1 MTLRTSEQYL
11 ESLRDD
17 RTVYYA
23 GERILDVTAHPAF
36 GLRARQIGEQ
46 YDNYNDL
53 TSRLERGEE
62 IRAWY
67 EPPRDQAAL
76 LRFIEMESALHS
88 APHGAIMAGLA
99 ALELVARR
107 ADEELGERY
116 LPRIRQYRE
125 QFIRSDRH
133 SCLAMTDAKG
143 DRSKP
148 PHRQAD
154 PDLWVR
160 VVDRSAAGIII
171 RGAKT
176 SVSEGAITNEFLVLP
191 THAMSPDDADWSV
204 ACAVPAEAPGVVM
217 ISNYVGTPWGER
229 FRADRPTTYN
239 DFRHEVTV
247 IFNDVFVPW
256 ERVFLDGEFHLT
268 RDVIRYFTTFHRT
281 ATLTREPRDTQ
292 KLIGAAQ
299 LMARYNG
306 LEGTG
311 QIKNTIAEMIETAQ
325 LLDVLRFTALAR
337 TRIVEDV
344 CVPDSVACNLAALTS
359 TRTRPGYL
367 QFLCELAGGP
377 VLTAPSFLDLENPET
392 AAMVRKYYVGKD
404 GVSAEQRLAL
414 VKYIYDIAAS
424 DSAGFLRASSVTAA
438 GSPSA
443 KRMALTRDFDIDQ
456 CIGFVLGEIEGAVAG
471 RSLHAGH
478 ASRPAAELLSA
489 DRVADLA
496 SRMLELESAFDESQ

>member
-1 MTLRTSEQYL
+1 MTIRTSGQYL
-11 ESLRDD
+11 ASLRDD
-17 RTVYYA
+17 RKVYYA
-23 GERILDVTAHPAF
+23 GERIADVTAHPAF
-36 GLRARQIGEQ
+36 GLRAREIGAQ
-46 YDNYNDL
+46 YDEHNDI
-53 TSRLERGEE
+53 TTRAEGGDS
-62 IRAWY
+62 IRTWF
-67 EPPRDQAAL
+67 EPPRDADAL
-76 LRFIEMESALHS
+76 LRFIEMEAALHA

-99 ALELVARR
+99 SLELVARR
-107 ADEELGERY
+107 IDEETGERY
-116 LPRIRQYRE
+116 LPRIRAYRE
-125 QFIRSDRH
+125 QFIRDDLH
-133 SCLAMTDAKG
+133 ACLAMTDAKG

-154 PDLWVR
+154 PDLWLR
-160 VVDRSAAGIII
+160 VVDRSAAGITI

-204 ACAVPAEAPGVVM
+204 ACAVPADAPGVVM

-239 DFRHEVTV
+239 DFRHEVT
-247 IFNDVFVPW
+247 IFFNDVFVPW
-256 ERVFLDGEFHLT
+256 ERVFMDGEFHHT
-268 RDVIRYFTTFHRT
+268 REVIRYFTTFHRIGT
-281 ATLTREPRDTQ
+281 ITKEPRDTQ

-306 LEGTG
+306 LEGVG
-311 QIKNTIAEMIETAQ
+311 AIKTTIAEMVETAQ
-325 LLDVLRFTALAR
+325 LLDALRFTALAR
-337 TRIVEDV
+337 AKVVEGV
-344 CVPDSVACNLAALTS
+344 CVPDSVACNLAALTA

-392 AAMVRKYYVGKD
+392 ADLVRKYYVGKE
-404 GVSAEQRLAL
+404 GISAEQRLAL

-443 KRMALTRDFDIDQ
+443 KRMALTRDFDIEA
-456 CIGFVLGEIEGAVAG
+456 CIGFVLHELEGAT
-471 RSLHAGH
+471 
-478 ASRPAAELLSA
+478 RPALQT
-489 DRVADLA
+489 VG
-496 SRMLELESAFDESQ
+496 